1 MQVIDE
7 DYTTEL
13 QMTGTKDNIL
23 FFTNQGRVYMLKVY
37 EVPEASRTSRGT
49 PVINLIPLQPN
60 EKVTAVV
67 T

>member
-7 DYTTEL
+7 DYTTGL

-49 PVINLIPLQPN
+49 PVINLIPL
-60 EKVTAVV
+60 
-67 T
+67 